1 VSNQGT
7 PERRKFTI
15 TAYRE
20 KTGAKA
26 SPELLQLR
34 KTQLEINGK
43 ITKAL
48 STGPKTVPELA
59 KDTGYPSRK
68 VLWYV
73 MTYYKYGLVMPA
85 GKTDEGYFRYALK
98 DKK

>member
-1 VSNQGT
+1 MV
-7 PERRKFTI
+7 ERKKFTI

-26 SPELLQLR
+26 PRRLLDLR

-48 STGPKTVPELA
+48 ASGPKTVPELSSE
-59 KDTGYPSRK
+59 TGLAPRTL
-68 VLWYV
+68 LWYV
-73 MTYYKYGLVMPA
+73 MTYYKYGLIGVA
-85 GKTDEGYFRYALK
+85 GKTEDGYFRYALK
-98 DKK
+98 EAK

>member
-1 VSNQGT
+1 MSKQGT
-7 PERRKFTI
+7 PERRRFTI

-59 KDTGYPSRK
+59 KDTGYPPRT
-68 VLWYV
+68 VLWYL
-73 MTYYKYGLVMPA
+73 MTFYKYGLVTPA
-85 GKTDEGYFRYALK
+85 GKTDDGHFTYARK
-98 DKK
+98 EKK